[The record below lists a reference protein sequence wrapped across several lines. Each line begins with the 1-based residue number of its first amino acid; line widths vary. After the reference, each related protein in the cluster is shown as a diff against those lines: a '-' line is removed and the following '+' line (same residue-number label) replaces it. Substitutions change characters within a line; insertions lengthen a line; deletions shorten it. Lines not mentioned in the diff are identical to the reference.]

1 MNKSDA
7 PSKTKQNDL
16 FALRI
21 DKMAR
26 AHLEY
31 ILFKMT
37 LTRITEYKFNDP
49 NVKVPLELFV
59 KVFALKSLLK
69 EPQALYESGF
79 FQTGSQTL
87 LDDAYAKTLV

>member
-7 PSKTKQNDL
+7 PFKTKQNDL
-16 FALRI
+16 FALKV

-37 LTRITEYKFNDP
+37 LTRIAEYSFKDA

-59 KVFALKSLLK
+59 KVFALKSILK

-79 FQTGSQTL
+79 FQSGS
-87 LDDAYAKTLV
+87 